1 MSYILNALRK
11 SERERQASQPDTVAS
26 RIVLQ
31 HPPERQSAVKIIAAL
46 LAVNAAI
53 LAYFLGIAPR
63 MAANDNRPPAASI
76 QLPPQPLAESNRPEP
91 ADRLPLPAKPSPKA
105 KPESARAAAPATAAV
120 AKNGEVKKPALE
132 AVKPAVAQTVPAKAP
147 AAPNPDPVVAAKP
160 LPEPSVPSP
169 VVQAAPPIRETATE
183 PAHAAAPLPPKPALQ
198 TLEDLPAD
206 VRQSLPALP
215 INVYSYSPVPAERF
229 VMIDMVKYVPGQMIK
244 DRLELKQILEDGIVV
259 DYGGHLFKI
268 KRQ

>member
-76 QLPPQPLAESNRPEP
+76 QLPSQPLAEPNRPEP
-91 ADRLPLPAKPSPKA
+91 ADRLPLPAKPLPKA
-105 KPESARAAAPATAAV
+105 KPEPAHVAAAAA
-120 AKNGEVKKPALE
+120 A
-132 AVKPAVAQTVPAKAP
+132 AVKPVEAKKPLLEPAKPAAVQPAPAKAP
-147 AAPNPDPVVAAKP
+147 PPHPDPVVAAKS
-160 LPEPSVPSP
+160 LPELSVPSP
-169 VVQAAPPIRETATE
+169 AVQAAPPIRETATE
-183 PAHAAAPLPPKPALQ
+183 SAQAAAPLPAKPALQ
-198 TLEDLPAD
+198 ALEDLPAD

-259 DYGGHLFKI
+259 NYGGHLFKI

>member
-31 HPPERQSAVKIIAAL
+31 QSPERQAAAKIIAAL

-63 MAANDNRPPAASI
+63 MAAHDTPPPATSI

-91 ADRLPLPAKPSPKA
+91 ADRLPLPAKPTPKA
-105 KPESARAAAPATAAV
+105 KPEPAHVAAAAA
-120 AKNGEVKKPALE
+120 AA
-132 AVKPAVAQTVPAKAP
+132 AVKPVEAKKP
-147 AAPNPDPVVAAKP
+147 PPDPVVAAKP
-160 LPEPSVPSP
+160 LPEPGVPSP
-169 VVQAAPPIRETATE
+169 AAQAAPPIRETVTE
-183 PAHAAAPLPPKPALQ
+183 PVPAAAPLPAKPALQ
-198 TLEDLPAD
+198 ALEDLPAD

-244 DRLELKQILEDGIVV
+244 DRLELKQIMEDGIVV
-259 DYGGHLFKI
+259 NYGGHLFKI

>member
-31 HPPERQSAVKIIAAL
+31 QAPERQAAAKIIAAL

-63 MAANDNRPPAASI
+63 MTAHDTPPPATSI
-76 QLPPQPLAESNRPEP
+76 QLPPQPLAESNRPDP
-91 ADRLPLPAKPSPKA
+91 ADRLPLPAKPTPKA
-105 KPESARAAAPATAAV
+105 KPEPAHVAATAA
-120 AKNGEVKKPALE
+120 
-132 AVKPAVAQTVPAKAP
+132 AVKPVEAKKPPLEPVKP
-147 AAPNPDPVVAAKP
+147 AAVQPPPDPVVAAKP
-160 LPEPSVPSP
+160 LPEPGVPSP
-169 VVQAAPPIRETATE
+169 AAQAAPPIRETVTE
-183 PAHAAAPLPPKPALQ
+183 PVPAAAPLPAKPALQ
-198 TLEDLPAD
+198 ALEDLPAD

-244 DRLELKQILEDGIVV
+244 DRLELKQIMEDGIVV
-259 DYGGHLFKI
+259 NYGGHLFKI